1 MSEDLTRQR
10 PSTAPYRM
18 DYDWLWGSPETGGPG
33 NDGSSA
39 TVRLTVTGP
48 NARNAVMQWFDDLRP
63 DEFGLRSRGGW
74 LVTEMKWEPEE
85 VIVDITSG
93 GEDVATGSRTAP
105 PRLST
110 SSPLS
115 ASSSSGSSCRA
126 TVCSAVAGLLPE
138 IIRTASDKQ
147 NENIST
153 VACLD
158 RREA

>member
-93 GEDVATGSRTAP
+93 GEDVADGIEDGTTEAFDVLSPFGVQFEWEQL
-105 PRLST
+105 PRDS
-110 SSPLS
+110 
-115 ASSSSGSSCRA
+115 
-126 TVCSAVAGLLPE
+126 V
-138 IIRTASDKQ
+138 
-147 NENIST
+147 
-153 VACLD
+153 
-158 RREA
+158 